1 MRSITRLV
9 TDGGSSGP
17 LRGLHGAVP
26 QCAVRR
32 ARPAAIEERR
42 VHGARP
48 QAASIRRGS
57 GGRRRSASRAS
68 RSWPRRRQTRT
79 HWRAPSVPRPHGVVS
94 GVLAPTRFPV
104 ESSRVR
110 AATRDHA
117 APAGCP
123 LTVGARWAAFGPAL
137 GSAAARSS
145 PRRRCGAARHRRQDR
160 SGAAAPDR
168 ARAHRRSARR
178 LRAPRSPAA
187 VGSGDPTGS
196 VERWDLAE
204 TVGRSPRS
212 CRCPPIR
219 AAPRVHRAGVIGRVR
234 LHVLPS
240 FRIRAVC
247 RCGHGRSAAP
257 PSHRA
262 IADRVSRWAKP
273 GAGARA
279 SLWPGLTGVRRP

>member
-1 MRSITRLV
+1 
-9 TDGGSSGP
+9 
-17 LRGLHGAVP
+17 
-26 QCAVRR
+26 VRR
-32 ARPAAIEERR
+32 LAIT
-42 VHGARP
+42 P
-48 QAASIRRGS
+48 
-57 GGRRRSASRAS
+57 
-68 RSWPRRRQTRT
+68 
-79 HWRAPSVPRPHGVVS
+79 
-94 GVLAPTRFPV
+94 
-104 ESSRVR
+104 
-110 AATRDHA
+110 

-168 ARAHRRSARR
+168 ARAHRRSARP

-219 AAPRVHRAGVIGRVR
+219 AAPRVHRARVIHRVR

-247 RCGHGRSAAP
+247 RCGHGRSGAP